1 MTTDVTSSRLLRVLM
16 QSPASEAPPAIDPV
30 TMEWYRGLDAEF
42 LGMLVDEFLAEAPR
56 RLRALRAAYAAGDVA
71 ALTSEA
77 HALKGSARILG
88 AMPLADL
95 CAALERTPGVDDGTR
110 VYCEGL
116 EAEAQRVREALEMV
130 RSARAR

>member
-1 MTTDVTSSRLLRVLM
+1 MTTEVSFSRAGTAE
-16 QSPASEAPPAIDPV
+16 SPATEAPSAIDPV

-42 LGMLVDEFLAEAPR
+42 LGMLADEFLAEAPR
-56 RLRALRAAYAAGDVA
+56 RLRAMRTAYAAGDVA

-77 HALKGSARILG
+77 HAFKGSARILG

-95 CAALERTPGVDDGTR
+95 CAALERTLRVDDSTR

-116 EAEAQRVREALEMV
+116 EAEARRVRDALEMV
-130 RSARAR
+130 RPARAS